1 MKAQSGLW
9 YNGITHGWGSCNPG
23 SIPGSPNEVRDEQ
36 ANCFACVR
44 NRRPEHPAYSGVRRG
59 RQVCKAK
66 PVADSRQPE
75 KRVKEA

>member
-1 MKAQSGLW
+1 
-9 YNGITHGWGSCNPG
+9 
-23 SIPGSPNEVRDEQ
+23 
-36 ANCFACVR
+36 
-44 NRRPEHPAYSGVRRG
+44 VRRG